1 MEIFKKKILL
11 ENYIDRGTNSPTY
24 GLVTATSFFVNVMLV
39 QSIDDMGL
47 YTDMTYLQ
55 NLNSSN
61 TPVNYSPII
70 QKLSASGITFPF
82 MQGIS
87 VPSQYFTSDY
97 DIRNTGK
104 TVSDYYNYTNTVI
117 TGVTDSKKEDVRSY
131 KNSDPFRLGFDVNSG
146 VYTNFKGDVV
156 SGIDRVTQLGTA
168 FTYVFG
174 ADKND
179 PNIGTRDQQNGLL
192 YIDYSG
198 GLVQTQVSFKGEG
211 WNQTNTSLS
220 AITKEEY
227 LFGIVSKPEIESD
240 LFIDRGITTVFD
252 KHLRLSEITNLNEL
266 ARYGKGYYNLISQ

>member
-1 MEIFKKKILL
+1 MELFKKKILL
-11 ENYIDRGTNSPTY
+11 EDYTDRTTNSPTY
-24 GLVTATSFFVNVMLV
+24 GMVTATSFFVNVLLV

-47 YTDMTYLQ
+47 YTDIPYFQ
-55 NLNSSN
+55 NLSGSS
-61 TPVNYSPII
+61 TPVTYS
-70 QKLSASGITFPF
+70 QLTLKLAASGITFPF
-82 MQGIS
+82 MQGAS

-117 TGVTDSKKEDVRSY
+117 TGITDSKKEDVRSY

-146 VYTNFKGDVV
+146 VYSNFKGDIVNGV
-156 SGIDRVTQLGTA
+156 DRVTQLGTA

-174 ADKND
+174 GDKND
-179 PNIGTRDQQNGLL
+179 PNIGTRNQQNGLL

-198 GLVQTQVSFKGEG
+198 GLVQTQVSFRGEG
-211 WNQTNTSLS
+211 WNETNTSLS

-266 ARYGKGYYNLISQ
+266 ARYGKSYYNLINQ

>member
-1 MEIFKKKILL
+1 MELFKKKILL
-11 ENYIDRGTNSPTY
+11 EDYTDRTINSPNY

-47 YTDMTYLQ
+47 YTDMPYFE
-55 NLNSSN
+55 NLSGSN
-61 TPVNYSPII
+61 TSVNYSPLI
-70 QKLSASGITFPF
+70 QKLSASGISFPF
-82 MQGIS
+82 MQGVS
-87 VPSQYFTSDY
+87 VRSQYFTSDY

-117 TGVTDSKKEDVRSY
+117 TGITDSKKEDVRSY
-131 KNSDPFRLGFDVNSG
+131 KNSNPFWLGFDVNSG
-146 VYTNFKGDVV
+146 VYTNFKGDIVNGV
-156 SGIDRVTQLGTA
+156 DKVTQLGTA

-179 PNIGTRDQQNGLL
+179 PNIGTRNQQNGLL

-198 GLVQTQVSFKGEG
+198 GLVQTQVFFRGEG
-211 WNQTNTSLS
+211 WNETNISLS